1 MKKILLTISFYF
13 FSILRVGPPI
23 ILIIKSV
30 ISFDY
35 GRKTIIQ
42 LNKEFSLKSSDK
54 KTNIQKI
61 TFNKSL
67 ALKNVNFA
75 YDENN
80 FKTLNKI
87 NLNIKKNEFVG
98 IVGASGSGKTTL
110 INIIMGLLTPTS
122 GKFLVDNKIIDNQ
135 SKSWID
141 KIGYVP
147 QSTFLL
153 DSSIKENIA
162 FGKFHYEINKRNI
175 EKVIKKT
182 QLNYFYK
189 EDSKN

>member
-1 MKKILLTISFYF
+1 
-13 FSILRVGPPI
+13 
-23 ILIIKSV
+23 
-30 ISFDY
+30 
-35 GRKTIIQ
+35 
-42 LNKEFSLKSSDK
+42 
-54 KTNIQKI
+54 
-61 TFNKSL
+61 
-67 ALKNVNFA
+67 
-75 YDENN
+75 
-80 FKTLNKI
+80 
-87 NLNIKKNEFVG
+87 
-98 IVGASGSGKTTL
+98 
-110 INIIMGLLTPTS
+110 MGLLTPTS

-182 QLNYFYK
+182 QLNYFIKKIPKKLKVNVGERGSKISEGQKQRIGIARALYK
-189 EDSKN
+189 NPDILIFDEITSALDENTEKKIMEHINSFKIKKQLF

>member
-1 MKKILLTISFYF
+1 M
-13 FSILRVGPPI
+13 
-23 ILIIKSV
+23 
-30 ISFDY
+30 
-35 GRKTIIQ
+35 
-42 LNKEFSLKSSDK
+42 
-54 KTNIQKI
+54 
-61 TFNKSL
+61 
-67 ALKNVNFA
+67 
-75 YDENN
+75 
-80 FKTLNKI
+80 
-87 NLNIKKNEFVG
+87 
-98 IVGASGSGKTTL
+98 GASGSGKTTL

-182 QLNYFYK
+182 QLNYFIKKIPKKLKVNVGERGSKISEGQKQRIGIARALYK
-189 EDSKN
+189 NPDILIFDEITSALDENTEKKSWNTLILLKIKKQLF